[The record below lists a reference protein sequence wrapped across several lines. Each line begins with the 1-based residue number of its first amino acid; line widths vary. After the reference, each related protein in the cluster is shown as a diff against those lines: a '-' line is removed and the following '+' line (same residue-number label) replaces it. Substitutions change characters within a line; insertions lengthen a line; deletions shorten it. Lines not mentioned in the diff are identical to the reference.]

1 MIEQI
6 FPVRYDELDAHAHIP
21 AAAFLKY
28 FQQAAAQDS
37 AQLGFGWK
45 DLIKDNLAW
54 ILTHMQARALQ
65 ADIPLQDVTV
75 KTWHVFSDRL
85 LSRRQFVVYGQ
96 DKTPL
101 FEGSSWW
108 AIMDIQKRRL
118 TRTPQRLLDG
128 HEALPV
134 DLEPEENFKAP
145 LPADAPA
152 STLEIL
158 TREEDLDLNAHV
170 NNTHYAAWAIQSVPL
185 AAREGNAQAQ
195 TELGRFYEQGLGGLP
210 SSRGEALNWYLQA
223 GQQGD
228 AQAQERAQDVQLE
241 DPQLYEEVTRF
252 QALLA
257 SAKTGDSQAQ
267 LEVGQMLREGYVIA
281 QNNEEAARWF
291 TQAWQEGEKL
301 PQAAYELSQLY
312 QNGEGVEKNEAKAM
326 ELLGA
331 AAQAKN
337 PDAQY
342 QMGTLAYGANP
353 PKYED
358 AFAWFSNAAAGGQAQ
373 GQYMTGFMLM
383 QGQGTPKSVEL
394 AIQFFRKAAEQ
405 NHTAAQYVLGQIYWK
420 GLGVPAN
427 KKEGEQWLRRAADSG
442 NEASRSRSRVV
453 LR

>member
-1 MIEQI
+1 MKTFLKIVLLLAVLAGVYVFVFYKTPQQREFEQTLSAAQAGDMQAA
-6 FPVRYDELDAHAHIP
+6 FKVAGLYAAGQGVKTPDGAQAAEWYRK
-21 AAAFLKY
+21 AAADGNVE
-28 FQQAAAQDS
+28 AAWKL
-37 AQLGFGWK
+37 AQLYIEGK
-45 DLIKDNLAW
+45 VLPKNLEEASVY
-54 ILTHMQARALQ
+54 LQ
-65 ADIPLQDVTV
+65 
-75 KTWHVFSDRL
+75 
-85 LSRRQFVVYGQ
+85 
-96 DKTPL
+96 
-101 FEGSSWW
+101 
-108 AIMDIQKRRL
+108 
-118 TRTPQRLLDG
+118 
-128 HEALPV
+128 
-134 DLEPEENFKAP
+134 
-145 LPADAPA
+145 
-152 STLEIL
+152 
-158 TREEDLDLNAHV
+158 
-170 NNTHYAAWAIQSVPL
+170 L

-301 PQAAYELSQLY
+301 PQAAYELSRLY

-442 NEASRSRSRVV
+442 NEAAKALLTSN
-453 LR
+453 

>member
-118 TRTPQRLLDG
+118 TRTPQRLLDR

-134 DLEPEENFKAP
+134 DLESEENFKAP

-185 AAREGNAQAQ
+185 AAREGKKLDRLLVSFKNECRAGEKITVGVYPCAPNAFWL
-195 TELGRFYEQGLGGLP
+195 TL
-210 SSRGEALNWYLQA
+210 
-223 GQQGD
+223 
-228 AQAQERAQDVQLE
+228 
-241 DPQLYEEVTRF
+241 TR
-252 QALLA
+252 Q
-257 SAKTGDSQAQ
+257 SDGK
-267 LEVGQMLREGYVIA
+267 
-281 QNNEEAARWF
+281 EAARVYTRW
-291 TQAWQEGEKL
+291 
-301 PQAAYELSQLY
+301 
-312 QNGEGVEKNEAKAM
+312 V
-326 ELLGA
+326 
-331 AAQAKN
+331 
-337 PDAQY
+337 
-342 QMGTLAYGANP
+342 
-353 PKYED
+353 
-358 AFAWFSNAAAGGQAQ
+358 
-373 GQYMTGFMLM
+373 
-383 QGQGTPKSVEL
+383 
-394 AIQFFRKAAEQ
+394 
-405 NHTAAQYVLGQIYWK
+405 
-420 GLGVPAN
+420 
-427 KKEGEQWLRRAADSG
+427 
-442 NEASRSRSRVV
+442 
-453 LR
+453 